1 MIQRTAKIMA
11 CVPAYNEEKTI
22 AEVLANVSPHVNELV
37 VIDDG
42 SEDNTGPI
50 AEKVGAFVIRHSQNL
65 GKGAALRRCF
75 DLARKRGSDI
85 VVTLDADGQHDPDE
99 IPSLVTPIQAGEADI
114 VIGSRTMTMKAL
126 KSMSPVTLASN
137 RLVSCLLSARYGG
150 HFTDVQTGY
159 RAFSK
164 AAIQRILPRLKS
176 TGFEIELEIIYKA
189 RLLGLK
195 LKEVPVSI
203 RKRTD
208 GKTKFTFLL
217 RIRSLYFAFKYIM
230 SLRHRD

>member
-1 MIQRTAKIMA
+1 MA
-11 CVPAYNEEKTI
+11 CVSAYNEENTI
-22 AEVLANVSPHVNELV
+22 ADVLVNVIPHVSELV

-42 SEDNTGPI
+42 SEDSTGLI
-50 AEKVGAFVIRHSQNL
+50 AENHGALVIHHSHNL
-65 GKGAALRRCF
+65 GKGAALRHCF

-85 VVTLDADGQHDPDE
+85 VVTLDADGQHDPDD
-99 IPSLVTPIQAGEADI
+99 IPSLVIPIQASEADI
-114 VIGSRTMTMKAL
+114 VIGSRTMNMKAL
-126 KSMSPVTLASN
+126 KSMGLVTFASN
-137 RLVSCLLSARYGG
+137 RLVSWLLSARYGG
-150 HFTDVQTGY
+150 NFTDVQTGY

-203 RKRTD
+203 RKRTE

>member
-1 MIQRTAKIMA
+1 MA
-11 CVPAYNEEKTI
+11 CVAAYNEENTI
-22 AEVLANVSPHVNELV
+22 TDVLVKVIPHVNELV

-42 SEDNTGPI
+42 SEDNTGRI
-50 AEKVGAFVIRHSQNL
+50 AENHGAFVIHHSHNL
-65 GKGAALRRCF
+65 GKGAALRHCF

-85 VVTLDADGQHDPDE
+85 VVTLDADGQHDPDD
-99 IPSLVTPIQAGEADI
+99 IPSLVTPIQASEADI
-114 VIGSRTMTMKAL
+114 VIGSRTMNMKAL
-126 KSMSPVTLASN
+126 KSMGPVTFVSN
-137 RLVSCLLSARYGG
+137 RLVSYLLSARYGG
-150 HFTDVQTGY
+150 DFTDVQTGY

-164 AAIQRILPRLKS
+164 TSIQRILPRLKS

-203 RKRTD
+203 RKRAE

>member
-1 MIQRTAKIMA
+1 MA
-11 CVPAYNEEKTI
+11 CVAAYNEENTI
-22 AEVLANVSPHVNELV
+22 ADVLVNVIPHVSELV

-42 SEDNTGPI
+42 SEDNTGLI
-50 AEKVGAFVIRHSQNL
+50 AESHGALVIHHSQNL
-65 GKGAALRRCF
+65 GKGAALRHCF

-85 VVTLDADGQHDPDE
+85 VVTLDADGQHDPDD
-99 IPSLVTPIQAGEADI
+99 IPSLVIPIQASEADI
-114 VIGSRTMTMKAL
+114 VIGSRTMNMKAL
-126 KSMSPVTLASN
+126 KSMGLVTFASN
-137 RLVSCLLSARYGG
+137 RLVSWLLSARYGG
-150 HFTDVQTGY
+150 DFTDVQTGY

-164 AAIQRILPRLKS
+164 AAIRRILPRLKS

-203 RKRTD
+203 RKRTE

-217 RIRSLYFAFKYIM
+217 RIRSLYFALKYIM

>member
-1 MIQRTAKIMA
+1 MA
-11 CVPAYNEEKTI
+11 CVAAYNEENTI
-22 AEVLANVSPHVNELV
+22 ADVLVNVIPHVNELV

-42 SEDNTGPI
+42 SEDNTGRI
-50 AEKVGAFVIRHSQNL
+50 AENHGALVIHHSHNL
-65 GKGAALRRCF
+65 GKGTALRHCF

-85 VVTLDADGQHDPDE
+85 VVTLDADGQHDPDD
-99 IPSLVTPIQAGEADI
+99 IPSLVKPIHADEADI

-126 KSMSPVTLASN
+126 KSMGLVTFASN
-137 RLVSCLLSARYGG
+137 RLVSYLLSARYGG
-150 HFTDVQTGY
+150 DFTDVQTGY

-164 AAIQRILPRLKS
+164 TAIQRILPRLKS

-203 RKRTD
+203 RKRTE

>member
-1 MIQRTAKIMA
+1 MA
-11 CVPAYNEEKTI
+11 CVAAYNEENTI
-22 AEVLANVSPHVNELV
+22 ADVLVNVIPHVSELV

-42 SEDNTGPI
+42 SEDNTCLI
-50 AEKVGAFVIRHSQNL
+50 AENHGALVIHHPHNL
-65 GKGAALRRCF
+65 GKGAALRHCF

-85 VVTLDADGQHDPDE
+85 VVTLDADGQHDPDD
-99 IPSLVTPIQAGEADI
+99 IPSLVIPIQASEADI
-114 VIGSRTMTMKAL
+114 VIGSRTMNMKAL
-126 KSMSPVTLASN
+126 KSMGLVTFTSN

-150 HFTDVQTGY
+150 DFTDVQTGY
-159 RAFSK
+159 RAFSV

-195 LKEVPVSI
+195 LKEVPVNI
-203 RKRTD
+203 RKRTE

>member
-1 MIQRTAKIMA
+1 MA
-11 CVPAYNEEKTI
+11 CVPAYNEENTI
-22 AEVLANVSPHVNELV
+22 ADVLVNVIPHVSELV

-42 SEDNTGPI
+42 SEDNTRLI
-50 AEKVGAFVIRHSQNL
+50 AENHGAFVIHHPPHNL
-65 GKGAALRRCF
+65 GKGAALRHCF

-85 VVTLDADGQHDPDE
+85 VVTLDADGKHDPDD
-99 IPSLVTPIQAGEADI
+99 IPNLVIPIQASEADI
-114 VIGSRTMTMKAL
+114 VIGSRTMNMKAL
-126 KSMSPVTLASN
+126 KSMGLVTFTSN

-150 HFTDVQTGY
+150 DFTDVQTGC
-159 RAFSK
+159 RAVIM

-203 RKRTD
+203 RKRTE